1 MDAHVTDVDVSV
13 CPWWRQQLCERA
25 WVTDAMAHLTRVR
38 WTHLSAQSINTL
50 SGLFL
55 SQATGA
61 GSGASD
67 ACDTVGA
74 NAMNSNDR
82 THGDHRSD
90 GRYCAASVGSVTDAT
105 VQRLSPPKIAH

>member
-1 MDAHVTDVDVSV
+1 MTDVGVSV

-25 WVTDAMAHLTRVR
+25 WVTDATAHLTRVR
-38 WTHLSAQSINTL
+38 WTRLSAQSVNTL
-50 SGLFL
+50 SRPLL
-55 SQATGA
+55 SQETGA
-61 GSGASD
+61 GSQASD
-67 ACDTVGA
+67 ASDTVGA

-90 GRYCAASVGSVTDAT
+90 GRYCAASVGSAIDAT